1 MKLFRKSDAMLQRP
15 LWLKLVI
22 AAVALIGD
30 FLVLSVHLSSSE
42 APEDRIMLFFAAML
56 GTWILL
62 PFALRHA
69 ARERDPRSAQPGPR
83 SALVA
88 ATIISATVSIAE
100 GRPSV
105 MMAAFS
111 AASRR
116 SRLWMATVCA
126 AMVASELVTLDLSQS
141 EGLSAPGKL
150 GFFSG
155 IFGPAVVVLV
165 VGLVRSNQKERTI
178 ALKAQAELTHEEMAT
193 RENFARQE
201 ERDRIARD
209 MHDTLSHRLSMIAVY
224 AGGLAYRQDLDPE
237 ETRKSARTIRDEA
250 EAAVGDLR
258 EALRSLRSEGRI
270 DPREGVE
277 SLVERSLR
285 AGMDVEVRYQQ
296 GAGPQSL
303 AELSTMAGHAV
314 NRAVQEGL
322 TNARKHAPGEPVTI
336 TIAALADALL
346 ITMSNPTAQT
356 REKRSGNS
364 GGYGIV
370 GMRERASVVG
380 GSLQVNDEE
389 DRFSWTLRLP
399 RKEVQ

>member
-1 MKLFRKSDAMLQRP
+1 MLQRP

-30 FLVLSVHLSSSE
+30 FLVVAFWVGDHDAAE
-42 APEDRIMLFFAAML
+42 HRLFSTFAATI

-62 PFALRHA
+62 PFALRHTA
-69 ARERDPRSAQPGPR
+69 AERDPRSTQPGPR

-100 GRPSV
+100 VRPSV
-105 MMAAFS
+105 FMAAFS

-116 SRLWMATVCA
+116 SRLWMAVVCV
-126 AMVASELVTLDLSQS
+126 AMLVSELAATDISIPAGES
-141 EGLSAPGKL
+141 FAYKL
-150 GFFSG
+150 GY
-155 IFGPAVVVLV
+155 FGSLVYPALIVLV

-178 ALKAQAELTHEEMAT
+178 ALQAQAELTHEEMAM

-224 AGGLAYRQDLDPE
+224 AGGLAYRKDLNPE

-258 EALRSLRSEGRI
+258 EALHSLRSEGRI

-277 SLVERSLR
+277 SLVERSRR
-285 AGMDVEVRYQQ
+285 AGMDVEVRYKQ

-303 AELSTMAGHAV
+303 AELSTMAGHAL

-322 TNARKHAPGEPVTI
+322 TNARKHAPGKPVTI
-336 TIAALADALL
+336 TIAALADALS
-346 ITMSNPTAQT
+346 ITMANPTAQAG
-356 REKRSGNS
+356 EKGSLHS

-389 DRFSWTLRLP
+389 GRFSWTLRLP

>member
-1 MKLFRKSDAMLQRP
+1 MLKRP
-15 LWLKLVI
+15 LWQKLII
-22 AAVALIGD
+22 AAVAVIGD
-30 FLVLSVHLSSSE
+30 FLVFTVQFSETDGSSG
-42 APEDRIMLFFAAML
+42 RLFIFFAATI

-62 PFALRHA
+62 PFALRHV

-100 GRPSV
+100 FRPSV
-105 MMAAFS
+105 FMAAFS

-126 AMVASELVTLDLSQS
+126 AMVASELVTLDLSRG

-150 GFFSG
+150 GFF
-155 IFGPAVVVLV
+155 IAIILPAVVVLV

-178 ALKAQAELTHEEMAT
+178 ALKAQAELTHEEIAT

-224 AGGLAYRQDLDPE
+224 AGGLAYRKDLDPE

-258 EALRSLRSEGRI
+258 EALHSLRSEGRI

-277 SLVERSLR
+277 SLVERSR
-285 AGMDVEVRYQQ
+285 QAGMNVEVRYQA

-303 AELSTMAGHAV
+303 EELSTMAGHAL

-336 TIAALADALL
+336 TIAALADALS
-346 ITMSNPTAQT
+346 ITMANPTAQAG
-356 REKRSGNS
+356 EKGSGNS

-380 GSLQVNDEE
+380 GSLQVNDED